1 LLIQSSQFLQQDQ
14 EAQYNLL
21 LSLQAELLAF
31 IKDGVAARDVYQ
43 RALKYVKEKRPEL
56 EKFFV
61 KNVGF
66 SVGFFRVS
74 YYYLLFTDFQDW
86 D

>member
-1 LLIQSSQFLQQDQ
+1 
-14 EAQYNLL
+14 LL

-31 IKDGVAARDVYQ
+31 IKDGVSARDVYQ
-43 RALKYVKEKRPEL
+43 RALNYVKEKNPEL

-66 SVGFFRVS
+66 SVRLSRVLLF
-74 YYYLLFTDFQDW
+74 LLFTVFQDR